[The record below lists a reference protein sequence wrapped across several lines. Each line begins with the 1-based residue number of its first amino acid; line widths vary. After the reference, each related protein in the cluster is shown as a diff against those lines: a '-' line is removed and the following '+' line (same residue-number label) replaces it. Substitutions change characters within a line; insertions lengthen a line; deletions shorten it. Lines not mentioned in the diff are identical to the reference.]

1 MLMKE
6 KFHEG
11 KKQNLSKAL
20 VRFELFFFFVCL
32 FVFQVGILQQFLGL
46 ISPAKI
52 LSRDLSRGKEV
63 KNMYKIVYK

>member
-63 KNMYKIVYK
+63 KNMHKIVYK

>member
-20 VRFELFFFFVCL
+20 VRFELFFFVCL

-63 KNMYKIVYK
+63 KNMHKIVYK

>member
-20 VRFELFFFFVCL
+20 VRFELVFVLFCL

-46 ISPAKI
+46 ISLAKI

-63 KNMYKIVYK
+63 KNMHKIVYK

>member
-6 KFHEG
+6 KLHEG
-11 KKQNLSKAL
+11 KNQNLSKAL

-63 KNMYKIVYK
+63 KNMHKIVYK

>member
-20 VRFELFFFFVCL
+20 VRFELVFFVCL

-63 KNMYKIVYK
+63 KNMHKIVYK